1 MTTDMISSSTGFA
14 SKVGDMHLKSK
25 TYIFVRAFMTN
36 MLIHLI
42 KCIFGWGASTLVKLG
57 RYITIFPPEKL
68 HIKCVNP
75 DCTAPDHIFEFDERN
90 LGTHGAG
97 SREDHDSREFI
108 VKCPFCGTM
117 NSIWLKIDKH
127 SASYRVGATIV
138 RDTPLE

>member
-1 MTTDMISSSTGFA
+1 
-14 SKVGDMHLKSK
+14 
-25 TYIFVRAFMTN
+25 MTN

-42 KCIFGWGASTLVKLG
+42 KCIFDWGALTLVKLG
-57 RYITIFPPEKL
+57 RYITSFSPEKL

-75 DCTAPDHIFEFDERN
+75 NCTAPDHIFEFDERN

-97 SREDHDSREFI
+97 SPHDSNSREFI

-117 NSIWLKIDKH
+117 NSIWLMIDER
-127 SASYRVGATIV
+127 SASYRMSATIV